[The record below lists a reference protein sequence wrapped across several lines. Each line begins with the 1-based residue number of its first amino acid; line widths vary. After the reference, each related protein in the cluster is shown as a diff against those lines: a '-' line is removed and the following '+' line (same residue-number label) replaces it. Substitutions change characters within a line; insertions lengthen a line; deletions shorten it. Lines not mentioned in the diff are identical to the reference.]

1 MDPTDGVRVA
11 AEPGRVM
18 VPVKINRVASAHAI
32 ERRRAVYIVA
42 STAFGFCTAADNDGT
57 GVVFSTK
64 CAAISWRLRI
74 LSSKAAEAPKAMAP
88 STHTREKT

>member
-57 GVVFSTK
+57 GVVFNAK
-64 CAAISWRLRI
+64 CAAISWRLRT
-74 LSSKAAEAPKAMAP
+74 LCSKAAEAPKLIAP
-88 STHTREKT
+88 STTTRNQA

>member
-42 STAFGFCTAADNDGT
+42 STAFGFYTAADSDGT
-57 GVVFSTK
+57 GVVFNEK
-64 CAAISWRLRI
+64 CAAI
-74 LSSKAAEAPKAMAP
+74 A
-88 STHTREKT
+88 